1 MASIPSN
8 GYNEVMSGSNNY
20 TGTNSFDGNC
30 PQTPNPPTVPND
42 LCNKTYVDSA
52 TGGGIIG
59 TLTAQGSLLTG
70 NGTNTVIFDQN
81 PYKTALQTNTVYDWN
96 SLAVSQS
103 RTFTTSEPTSI
114 PLGAAITITYSGT
127 DNIKGVITSTVGT
140 TITITI
146 TALNHAAYTPTT
158 LLTTTPPDTTVVA
171 GPVSNGDV
179 LRLNPATTT
188 PNTALLPARSMITSG
203 ECNVFQSGSGAG
215 NFLIRLTSTNPII
228 TVQRG
233 DSSTQPL
240 IPVAAGANPTS
251 ITWNASNGGCFFP
264 YFTDQPVEP
273 LIIIFSP
280 ATNANF
286 QYPIGGGFVPPD
298 YCGFFSGYTLGYAS
312 GQITIDDDI
321 ALIADPI
328 SQTALAWGVIN
339 TASIGAVTSVSGGTN
354 IVMSGTIPA
363 PVVNL
368 RNPLT
373 AELNIGAQSIRDS
386 AGAVGTSGQV
396 LTAGTGGQTL
406 WGNNGI
412 SSITAGTNID
422 ITGTPSVPIVGL
434 DSPLSATLNVGSQ
447 TISSTT
453 SAINLTPLAGQDV
466 NVNVSNAGALHT
478 IQTSAGGTAQPIAR
492 FNNSSASV
500 GAVTIRTNKTGRN
513 VATNEVI
520 ASVQFNGRNFSGVDT
535 TFGKI
540 ECAATTATVGDTDG
554 SLDFYSLINGVNNLV
569 FRLNGADNEN
579 NSFRPFDLNGNNLKT
594 STGNMTID
602 TTASS
607 GTGTLAITSKGATN
621 ITSTVSGI
629 NLTANGAGTIQLN
642 TPSGA
647 LSTTTN
653 SITMVATTQGV
664 FNIPTEL
671 HYGKITTPYTNQIY
685 RPVYQPVLT
694 TSPHTLPVAELAQ
707 EGHQVI
713 LVNSGGDG
721 SNELVVIPTTFFV
734 PTCMELLQIG
744 GSDYYVAGGYN
755 HIEGRAEIRFCN
767 NINGLNTDITSGNF
781 QYVAL
786 LNGQRI
792 NCLCYDPVNIPDRIA
807 FGGFFS
813 AVAGV
818 TEYRPTLFYP
828 SSVSNILVLDIANYA
843 SIAPID
849 MSEGG
854 AYTGNYYGV
863 NGEVY
868 CCGTRAYEA
877 PTFFP
882 ACSAPF
888 YVFGGSYSATV
899 GSSPVPALN
908 QTCFSPNGSFGAFG
922 LRYFMIGGTN
932 APITM
937 IVNDDIGRI
946 AMGGSFSTIGVS
958 NVDYLAYSDPALISA
973 SSWFPFA
980 SSVPPAVPDQAVT
993 AGKALFGWRHTGF
1006 VSGTT
1011 FLVGDGGFNNN
1022 VYEGDL
1028 LNPTA
1033 GLTILKTA
1041 FPAPPRGFAVDL
1053 ANPTTRYVVGY
1064 STGGG
1069 NDYCWDFLT
1078 PHFLDLNGSVYM
1090 TNTFFEVLAI
1100 PNAPLFFK
1108 SGIEAPNAPLQ
1119 FSIETPA
1126 SAGNIVINSTTALP
1140 FINPAAPTLKYDRI
1154 TLATYN
1160 NFAMGTLVGYGT
1172 DDARILITN
1181 SVGATFS
1188 NQ

>member
-30 PQTPNPPTVPND
+30 PQTPNLPTVPND

-59 TLTAQGSLLTG
+59 TLTDKGSLLTG
-70 NGTNTVIFDQN
+70 DGTNTVIFDQN
-81 PYKTALQTNTVYDWN
+81 PYQTALSTTTVYDWN
-96 SLAVSQS
+96 SLAIGQS
-103 RTFTTSEPTSI
+103 RTFTTTQPTII
-114 PLGAAITITYSGT
+114 PLGAGITITYSGT
-127 DNIKGVITSTVGT
+127 DNLKGVITSIVGNALT
-140 TITITI
+140 LTI
-146 TALNHAAYTPTT
+146 TAITSATYTPAV
-158 LLTTTPPDTTVVA
+158 LLQTAAAITYA
-171 GPVSNGDV
+171 SGS
-179 LRLNPATTT
+179 LINPLPYVNTDTT
-188 PNTALLPARSMITSG
+188 PNPPVIQANTIITQG
-203 ECNVFQSGSGAG
+203 ELYFYSSTGTQTVTNTIGGTSIQRA
-215 NFLIRLTSTNPII
+215 TSTAGVMPI
-228 TVQRG
+228 
-233 DSSTQPL
+233 QPAFAPPPPAVPTNL
-240 IPVAAGANPTS
+240 FWNGA
-251 ITWNASNGGCFFP
+251 NGGCFVGATQQVGMNIG
-264 YFTDQPVEP
+264 YSAGLQPTWGLLP
-273 LIIIFSP
+273 
-280 ATNANF
+280 NAPDF
-286 QYPIGGGFVPPD
+286 QARFIG
-298 YCGFFSGYTLGYAS
+298 SLTGYTLTYNTGA
-312 GQITIDDDI
+312 ITIDDDI
-321 ALIADPI
+321 ALVADPI
-328 SQTALAWGVIN
+328 SSTGLAWGVIN

-406 WGNNGI
+406 WGSSGI

-478 IQTSAGGTAQPIAR
+478 VQTSAGGTAQPIAR

-513 VATNEVI
+513 VASNEVL
-520 ASVQFNGRNFSGVDT
+520 ASVQFNARNFSGVDT

-579 NSFRPFDLNGNNLKT
+579 NSFRPLDLNGNNLKT

-607 GTGTLAITSKGATN
+607 GTGTLALTSKGATT

-642 TPSGA
+642 TATGA
-647 LSTTTN
+647 FAVSSNSLTIQANTTG
-653 SITMVATTQGV
+653 I

-694 TSPHTLPVAELAQ
+694 TSPHTLPVAELGQ

-721 SNELVVIPTTFFV
+721 SNELVTIPTTFFT
-734 PTCMELLQIG
+734 PTCMELLQISG
-744 GSDYYVAGGYN
+744 IDYYVAGGYN

-813 AVAGV
+813 ATAAV
-818 TEYRPTLFYP
+818 TEYRPSLTYP